1 MSLLCREFGIALRT
15 GFNWCKSYRQ
25 IRRNNGKTVCA
36 SDFYRLE
43 RENAMLK
50 TENEILKS
58 SGLIEAAS
66 TDIKFQIV
74 ERLKEH
80 YSIGKICSV
89 LGLLKSTYYHRKL
102 RAPKRTQAQL
112 KDDVLRPMIRELFF
126 ESKERFGA
134 PKIRALLIERGM
146 IACNKHIVRIM
157 KEENLVCKQE
167 RLREYSTT
175 NRKYKYY
182 RNKVMRQFLQP
193 CPNKVWVSDITHV
206 YVNEE
211 FFHICVIIDLYA
223 RLVLSWDICQTED
236 TAFVKKVFEDAFKKR
251 GCPSGLTFHSDQGTP
266 YTSYEF
272 RSFLKGL
279 GVQSSFSRPGIP
291 LDNAVAESFFAC
303 MKREELSH
311 NRYTNV
317 DDLRRDVEDFV
328 QYFNEMR
335 PHQRL
340 GMTTPAEIERRYWAK
355 IAADGNAP
363 LSESPTS

>member
-1 MSLLCREFGIALRT
+1 
-15 GFNWCKSYRQ
+15 
-25 IRRNNGKTVCA
+25 
-36 SDFYRLE
+36 
-43 RENAMLK
+43 
-50 TENEILKS
+50 
-58 SGLIEAAS
+58 
-66 TDIKFQIV
+66 
-74 ERLKEH
+74 
-80 YSIGKICSV
+80 
-89 LGLLKSTYYHRKL
+89 
-102 RAPKRTQAQL
+102 
-112 KDDVLRPMIRELFF
+112 
-126 ESKERFGA
+126 
-134 PKIRALLIERGM
+134 
-146 IACNKHIVRIM
+146 M

-182 RNKVMRQFLQP
+182 RNKVMQQFLQP
-193 CPNKVWVSDITHV
+193 CPNKVRVSDITHI

-211 FFHICVIIDLYA
+211 FFHICVVIDLYA

-236 TAFVKKVFEDAFKKR
+236 TAFVKKVFGDAFEKR
-251 GCPSGLTFHSDQGTP
+251 DCPCGLTFHSDQGMP

-311 NRYTNV
+311 NRYANV